1 MCSARC
7 LCRRR
12 RFYSCSRRLYVVR
25 RLTVQS
31 EATVAT
37 AFTIARRRDGWRAAH
52 MAAAAAARLHSQK
65 QRFIRR
71 RRSHHCPL
79 LTVVVAV
86 VGLVK
91 RSCSKPHCAAAAP
104 RAAAVARALKRMN
117 EGLCTILSLEPAAH
131 FLRSQQHSS
140 QRTGS
145 LGRFHV
151 CTAFASSCRFHSLA
165 SLLHAHVNSMYI
177 CNRRL
182 VCMI

>member
-1 MCSARC
+1 M
-7 LCRRR
+7 
-12 RFYSCSRRLYVVR
+12 
-25 RLTVQS
+25 T
-31 EATVAT
+31 
-37 AFTIARRRDGWRAAH
+37 
-52 MAAAAAARLHSQK
+52 AAARLHSQK

-79 LTVVVAV
+79 LTIAVAV

-91 RSCSKPHCAAAAP
+91 RSCSKPHCVAAAITAVP

-140 QRTGS
+140 QRTGG

-151 CTAFASSCRFHSLA
+151 CTAFAISCRFHSLA
-165 SLLHAHVNSMYI
+165 SLLPAHVNSNVYM
-177 CNRRL
+177 
-182 VCMI
+182 

>member
-1 MCSARC
+1 MQCPL

-12 RFYSCSRRLYVVR
+12 YSCSRRLYVVR

-52 MAAAAAARLHSQK
+52 MASVARLPSQK

-71 RRSHHCPL
+71 QRSHHCPL
-79 LTVVVAV
+79 LTVAVAV

-91 RSCSKPHCAAAAP
+91 RSCSQPHCTAAAAP
-104 RAAAVARALKRMN
+104 RASAVARALKRMN

-140 QRTGS
+140 QRTGG

-151 CTAFASSCRFHSLA
+151 CTAFPSSCRFHSLA

-177 CNRRL
+177 CNRL
-182 VCMI
+182 I

>member
-1 MCSARC
+1 M
-7 LCRRR
+7 
-12 RFYSCSRRLYVVR
+12 
-25 RLTVQS
+25 T
-31 EATVAT
+31 
-37 AFTIARRRDGWRAAH
+37 
-52 MAAAAAARLHSQK
+52 AAARLHSQK

-79 LTVVVAV
+79 LTVAVAV

-91 RSCSKPHCAAAAP
+91 RSCSKPHCTATTTTAP

-140 QRTGS
+140 QRTGG

-151 CTAFASSCRFHSLA
+151 CTAFAISCRFHSLA
-165 SLLHAHVNSMYI
+165 SLLPAHVNSNVYM
-177 CNRRL
+177 
-182 VCMI
+182 

>member
-1 MCSARC
+1 M
-7 LCRRR
+7 
-12 RFYSCSRRLYVVR
+12 
-25 RLTVQS
+25 T
-31 EATVAT
+31 
-37 AFTIARRRDGWRAAH
+37 
-52 MAAAAAARLHSQK
+52 AAARLHSQK

-79 LTVVVAV
+79 LTVAVAV

-91 RSCSKPHCAAAAP
+91 RSCSKPHCAATTTAAP

-140 QRTGS
+140 QRTGG

-151 CTAFASSCRFHSLA
+151 CTAFAISCRFHSLA
-165 SLLHAHVNSMYI
+165 SLLPAHVNSNVYM
-177 CNRRL
+177 
-182 VCMI
+182 

>member
-1 MCSARC
+1 M
-7 LCRRR
+7 
-12 RFYSCSRRLYVVR
+12 
-25 RLTVQS
+25 T
-31 EATVAT
+31 
-37 AFTIARRRDGWRAAH
+37 
-52 MAAAAAARLHSQK
+52 AAARLHSQK

-79 LTVVVAV
+79 LTVAVAV

-91 RSCSKPHCAAAAP
+91 RSCSKPHCAAAAITAVP

-140 QRTGS
+140 QRTGG

-151 CTAFASSCRFHSLA
+151 CTAFAISCRFHFSA
-165 SLLHAHVNSMYI
+165 SLLPAHVNSNVYM
-177 CNRRL
+177 
-182 VCMI
+182 

>member
-12 RFYSCSRRLYVVR
+12 RRCYSCSRRLYVVR

-37 AFTIARRRDGWRAAH
+37 AFTIARRRDGWRTAH
-52 MAAAAAARLHSQK
+52 MAAAARLHSQK

-79 LTVVVAV
+79 LTVAVAV

-91 RSCSKPHCAAAAP
+91 RSCSKPHCAAAP

-140 QRTGS
+140 QRTGG

-177 CNRRL
+177 SN
-182 VCMI
+182 IYI

>member
-52 MAAAAAARLHSQK
+52 MTAAARLHSQK

-79 LTVVVAV
+79 LTVAVAV

-140 QRTGS
+140 QRTGG

>member
-1 MCSARC
+1 MCSGRC

-12 RFYSCSRRLYVVR
+12 RRCYSCSRRLYVVR

-52 MAAAAAARLHSQK
+52 MAAAAARLHSQK

-79 LTVVVAV
+79 LTVAVAV

-91 RSCSKPHCAAAAP
+91 RSCSKPHCAAAAAAP

-140 QRTGS
+140 QRTGG

-165 SLLHAHVNSMYI
+165 SLLHAHVNSYVYM
-177 CNRRL
+177 
-182 VCMI
+182 